1 MEDHFVVGATRE
13 TPALDF
19 NKLSGHLKIN
29 GRSLP
34 ENSFDFYNPA
44 IEWLKAYV
52 QNPHQ
57 STKLEIYLEY
67 LNSGSLKQLFRI
79 MYLLEDLI
87 ELGSDAT
94 IIWKYQKDDELMLEK
109 GKEFQQFLIIPITLE
124 EI

>member
-1 MEDHFVVGATRE
+1 MEDRYQVEATRE

-19 NKLSGHLKIN
+19 DRSTGIFTIA

-34 ENSFDFYNPA
+34 ENSFEFYNPA
-44 IEWLKAYV
+44 VQWLKSYIQGPNKETNLV
-52 QNPHQ
+52 V
-57 STKLEIYLEY
+57 YLEY

-87 ELGSDAT
+87 ELGSNAT
-94 IIWKYQKDDELMLEK
+94 ITWKYEKEDQLMLEK
-109 GKEFQQFLIIPITLE
+109 GKEFQQFLIIPIALE